1 MTQIRISIPAPTTT
15 RALAAVRERESKQAA
30 FLPQAIASRQF
41 AVNITAVLTT
51 HCHCYITTNKNTTA
65 THSDRVAFRC
75 VPSLSANLLYTP
87 AKLRLINC
95 DPSHQIAT
103 FATTASANARQRPNR
118 QPISYRRARRL
129 ALLQTLSEDAN
140 YSPPPSPT
148 TACDPLSA
156 AFAPTP
162 LLILLQARP
171 PARMSCT

>member
-1 MTQIRISIPAPTTT
+1 MRS
-15 RALAAVRERESKQAA
+15 LLLERERESKQAA

-65 THSDRVAFRC
+65 THSNRVAFRC

-118 QPISYRRARRL
+118 PPISYRRARRL

-148 TACDPLSA
+148 TACDPLSSTA
-156 AFAPTP
+156 SARTP
-162 LLILLQARP
+162 LLILL
-171 PARMSCT
+171 